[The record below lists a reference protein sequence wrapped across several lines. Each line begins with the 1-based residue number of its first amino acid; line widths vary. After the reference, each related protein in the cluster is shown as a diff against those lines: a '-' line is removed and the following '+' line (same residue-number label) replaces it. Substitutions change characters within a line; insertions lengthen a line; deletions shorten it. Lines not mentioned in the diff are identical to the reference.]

1 MTDRLYYTDCY
12 LRDFTAHVTEVAD
25 DGRRVYLDRTAFY
38 PESGGQ
44 AADRGWINGVAVED
58 VQEDE
63 DGRIA
68 HLLAAPL
75 TSADAACRIDWER
88 RYDLMQQHSGQHL
101 LSAVC
106 ANEFGW
112 ATVSVHLGD
121 TVSTVDLE
129 TAALSP
135 ELLARLERRVNE
147 LAWENRPLR
156 IEFAD
161 AAGELNLRKASARAG
176 TLRIVSIEGLD
187 RSACGGTHVRSTGE
201 IGLVLLRRQERI
213 RGMVRLEFVCGGRA
227 LARARADAEALGQ
240 VAQLYSCGL
249 DDVPA
254 QARRQHDALRA
265 AEKQARMLAADLAGH
280 RGREAYQAA
289 IPDEHGVRRWEA
301 IAADGSVEE
310 ARAVAQSFCAGSR
323 AVALAAVRATGA
335 ILLATSADSGLDAGR
350 ILKFALE
357 AAGGR
362 GGGNARLAQG
372 SIPPARLEA
381 ALACLRDRIQALRQS
396 NNG

>member
-1 MTDRLYYTDCY
+1 MTERLYYTDCY
-12 LRDFTAHVTEVAD
+12 LRDFTAQVTEVTGG
-25 DGRRVYLDRTAFY
+25 GRRIYLDRTAFY

-44 AADRGWINGVAVED
+44 ASDRGWINGVVVED
-58 VQEDE
+58 VQEDGE
-63 DGRIA
+63 GRVA
-68 HLLAAPL
+68 HLVAAPL
-75 TSADAACRIDWER
+75 TSAEAACRIDWER

-129 TAALSP
+129 TAAISP
-135 ELLARLERRVNE
+135 ELLVRLERRVNE

-176 TLRIVSIEGLD
+176 TLRIVTIEGLD
-187 RSACGGTHVRSTGE
+187 RSACGGTHVRATGE
-201 IGLVLLRRQERI
+201 IGLVLLRRQEKI
-213 RGMVRLEFVCGGRA
+213 RGIVRLEFVCGGRA
-227 LARARADAEALGQ
+227 LARARADAEALNQ

-254 QARRQHDALRA
+254 QARRQHEALRA
-265 AEKQARMLAADLAGH
+265 AEKHARALAAEVAGY
-280 RGREAYQAA
+280 RGREAYHAA
-289 IPDEHGVRRWEA
+289 APDEQGIRRWEA
-301 IAADGSVEE
+301 IAAEGSLDE
-310 ARAVAQSFCAGSR
+310 ARAVAQSFCAGDK

-335 ILLATSADSGLDAGR
+335 ILLAASADVGIDAGQS
-350 ILKFALE
+350 LKSILE
-357 AAGGR
+357 ASGGR
-362 GGGNARLAQG
+362 GGGNACLAQG
-372 SIPPARLEA
+372 SVPPAQLEA
-381 ALACLRDRIQALRQS
+381 ALARLRERLQTLRQS

>member
-1 MTDRLYYTDCY
+1 MTERLYYTDCY
-12 LRDFTAHVTEVAD
+12 LRDFTARVTKAAD
-25 DGRRVYLDRTAFY
+25 GGRRIYLDRTAFY

-58 VQEDE
+58 VQEDDE
-63 DGRIA
+63 GRVA

-75 TSADAACRIDWER
+75 TSAEAACRIDWER

-121 TVSTVDLE
+121 TLSTVDLE
-129 TAALSP
+129 TPAISP
-135 ELLARLERRVNE
+135 ELLVRLERRVNE
-147 LAWENRPLR
+147 LAWQNRPLR

-161 AAGELNLRKASARAG
+161 AAGELNLRKASARTG
-176 TLRIVSIEGLD
+176 TLRLVSIEGLD
-187 RSACGGTHVRSTGE
+187 RSACGGTHVRATGE
-201 IGLVLLRRQERI
+201 IGLVLLRRQEKI
-213 RGMVRLEFVCGGRA
+213 RGIVRLEFVCGGRA
-227 LARARADAEALGQ
+227 LARARADAEALSQ

-254 QARRQHDALRA
+254 HARRQQEALRA
-265 AEKQARMLAADLAGH
+265 AEKQARTLAAEAAGY

-289 IPDEHGVRRWEA
+289 ASDAHGFRRWEA
-301 IAADGSVEE
+301 VAADGSLDE
-310 ARAVAQSFCAGSR
+310 ARAVAQSFCAGSQ
-323 AVALAAVRATGA
+323 AWALAAVRTTGA
-335 ILLATSADSGLDAGR
+335 ILLAASADSGLDAGR
-350 ILKFALE
+350 MLKSVLE

-372 SIPPARLEA
+372 SVPPAQLET
-381 ALACLRDRIQALRQS
+381 ALALLRARLQTLRQS